1 MFINYVYVIW
11 KNNKSLFGLGST
23 AQISITF
30 DDENNK
36 KLVEVKTSK
45 DQKSKLPLF
54 FDGETVSGNVKIFS
68 IKLIYNFYWCLL
80 LINTQYTQF
89 Y

>member
-1 MFINYVYVIW
+1 
-11 KNNKSLFGLGST
+11 LGST
-23 AQISITF
+23 AQINITF

-54 FDGETVSGNVKIFS
+54 FDGETVSGNVIIIIISF
-68 IKLIYNFYWCLL
+68 F
-80 LINTQYTQF
+80 
-89 Y
+89 